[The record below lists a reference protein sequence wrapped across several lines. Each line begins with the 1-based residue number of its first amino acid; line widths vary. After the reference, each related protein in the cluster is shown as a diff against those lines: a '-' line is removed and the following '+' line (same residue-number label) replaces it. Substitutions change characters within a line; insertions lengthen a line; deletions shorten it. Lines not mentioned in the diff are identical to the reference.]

1 MGTLQYSTSTTSRSE
16 VDNDTVDIACRYREH
31 AWQWRCGHP
40 LLCRLKRG
48 KRYTGT
54 SHSLR
59 VASRA
64 PPKYAWT
71 EVVDTRNPSGK
82 CTPSPGTKPTP
93 PTTAVGLRWRPPNA
107 NSKCYFNVCSTFMST
122 YYLGIQINGHY
133 FRVYPTLQCR
143 SAHKIPQCENNP
155 QAQLY
160 STMHHTVVQ

>member
-93 PTTAVGLRWRPPNA
+93 PTTAVACGGALQTPTVNA
-107 NSKCYFNVCSTFMST
+107 ISTS
-122 YYLGIQINGHY
+122 
-133 FRVYPTLQCR
+133 
-143 SAHKIPQCENNP
+143 
-155 QAQLY
+155 
-160 STMHHTVVQ
+160 VQRLCLDTT